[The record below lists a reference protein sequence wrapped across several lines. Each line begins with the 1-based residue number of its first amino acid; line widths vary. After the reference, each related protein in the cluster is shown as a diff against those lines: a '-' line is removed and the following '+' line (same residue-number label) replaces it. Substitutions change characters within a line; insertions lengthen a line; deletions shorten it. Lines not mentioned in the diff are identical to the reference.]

1 MRAFSGRGR
10 LAAAF
15 LFAATSAASAQTS
28 CGLCDTEVVTNSALA
43 SCFLERY
50 EELDQKEGAAVA
62 VDLSNCPP
70 PAEASDR
77 GVVEA
82 LPGPG
87 FGTAE
92 EPDLKFLVSPVQLDC
107 LKAKLEEP
115 GLVLDPQARIDLGAC
130 G

>member
-1 MRAFSGRGR
+1 MRAFLRHGR
-10 LAAAF
+10 LAAA
-15 LFAATSAASAQTS
+15 LLTVAMSASSAQAS
-28 CGLCDTEVVTNSALA
+28 CGLCEDEVVINSALA
-43 SCFLERY
+43 SCFLQRY
-50 EELDQKEGAAVA
+50 EELDQEEGAAVA
-62 VDLSNCPP
+62 VDLSDCP
-70 PAEASDR
+70 ADATDR

-87 FGTAE
+87 VGMEE
-92 EPDLKFLVSPVQLDC
+92 EPDLKFLVSPAQLDC